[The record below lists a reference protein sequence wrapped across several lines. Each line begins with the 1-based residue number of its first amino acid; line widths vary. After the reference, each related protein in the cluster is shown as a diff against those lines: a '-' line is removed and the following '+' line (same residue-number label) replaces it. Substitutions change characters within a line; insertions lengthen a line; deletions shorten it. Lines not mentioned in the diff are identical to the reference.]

1 MGTMASQITGESI
14 VKSTVCSGV
23 NKKYQSSASLHFVGG
38 IHRWPVDPPHKK
50 PATRNMFSFDDVIM
64 TRIRGEAWPQF
75 SYHHP
80 FLIAWCKHMLGL
92 PRTLWTHVTGGNF
105 HRFSEATDR
114 KMPVVGAVSG
124 DCERVHGIIHYT
136 RLNHCQNQAE
146 THYPNDLRM
155 ELKSKINKAIAEIQ
169 SPSMISSYGVEV
181 LLPWKLLTLTL

>member
-1 MGTMASQITGESI
+1 M
-14 VKSTVCSGV
+14 
-23 NKKYQSSASLHFVGG
+23 GG
-38 IHRWPVDPPHKK
+38 IHRWPMDPPHKR

-64 TRIRGEAWPQF
+64 TRVRGEAWPQF
-75 SYHHP
+75 GYHHP

-136 RLNHCQNQAE
+136 RLNHC
-146 THYPNDLRM
+146 
-155 ELKSKINKAIAEIQ
+155 KIRPRLITQ
-169 SPSMISSYGVEV
+169 MISAWNWNPKLIK
-181 LLPWKLLTLTL
+181 LLPKFNPHPWYPHTGSRCYCRENYSL

>member
-1 MGTMASQITGESI
+1 
-14 VKSTVCSGV
+14 
-23 NKKYQSSASLHFVGG
+23 
-38 IHRWPVDPPHKK
+38 
-50 PATRNMFSFDDVIM
+50 MFSFDDVIM
-64 TRIRGEAWPQF
+64 TRVRGEAWPQF
-75 SYHHP
+75 GYHHP
-80 FLIAWCKHMLGL
+80 FLIAWCKHMSGL

-114 KMPVVGAVSG
+114 KMPVVEAVSG

-169 SPSMISSYGVEV
+169 SPTMISSYGVEV
-181 LLPWKLLTLTL
+181 LLPWKLLTLTLYVLIFFRGNINIYLHFVLFLHIDTTHVVEILPQIRQ